1 MLLFRLYIAH
11 CRGENMD
18 SDKELL
24 LKSGARLYSLGV
36 ELEAARDRLKQL
48 VAQGVSYDSEEMLAA
63 YREFSAL
70 DGQWKA
76 MEAQHVAL
84 RDALLREGQAQTE

>member
-1 MLLFRLYIAH
+1 
-11 CRGENMD
+11 MD
-18 SDKELL
+18 LNKELL

-63 YREFSAL
+63 YRDFTAL
-70 DGQWKA
+70 DAQWKA
-76 MEAQHVAL
+76 MEAQHIEL
-84 RDALLREGQAQTE
+84 RDEVLRKELEAGD

>member
-1 MLLFRLYIAH
+1 
-11 CRGENMD
+11 MD
-18 SDKELL
+18 LNKELL

-63 YREFSAL
+63 YRDFTAL
-70 DGQWKA
+70 DNQWKA
-76 MEAQHVAL
+76 MEAQHIEL
-84 RDALLREGQAQTE
+84 RKEILREEQETEG